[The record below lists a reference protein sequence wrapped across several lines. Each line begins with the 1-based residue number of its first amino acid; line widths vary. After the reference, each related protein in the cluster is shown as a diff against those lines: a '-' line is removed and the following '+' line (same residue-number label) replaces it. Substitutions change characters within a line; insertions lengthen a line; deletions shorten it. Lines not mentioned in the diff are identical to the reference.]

1 MMRPRLRDLAVIVM
15 AALGAAALLA
25 SPAGVWLRGPSL
37 DLTYPLRHLLFG
49 PQAVPQLSHAVVIA
63 IDEAT
68 YRTPPFSETPQAA
81 WPPILAPV
89 LNAIAA
95 EAAVVGFDVVYP
107 TTLDAF
113 QRGFERDFLIAMRNA
128 ARVDRLVLGKV
139 QHSELP
145 ILPHASQQVAV
156 GGGRNIRALN
166 VFEDPDGIIR
176 RVPLEFTTADGGRET
191 GLAAELAQRRAGAV
205 LNRDARGSYTLGS
218 RRIATDAGGNI
229 LVGFNTGAGD
239 VPSYSLADL
248 QACAAAGNTGYFRQ
262 HFAGR
267 VVLVGTVLDV
277 EDRRLTSKRLVTA
290 ADGANPPPPCI
301 LPRPQP
307 SPHVRDS
314 IPGVFIHAAAINN
327 LLDGAELKEWPVA
340 GLFTAALLV
349 ALASGLA
356 VFYLPLLPG
365 IAAALG
371 GGLLLPFMAALLLR
385 HGNAMP
391 WLNIAVALLLVVGA
405 TIAYRFMVADRD
417 KRLIA
422 RLFSLYLPAAMVER
436 MVASGRLPG
445 LGGEEREV
453 TILFSD
459 IAGFTSIA
467 ESCTPAELV
476 QALNGYFSTMTAI
489 IEGHGGFVDK
499 YIGDAIV
506 AVFGAPLNDPKHAA
520 HALRAALH
528 MRDALRRDP
537 ERFAVKGR
545 VLNTRIGLNTGRAL
559 IGNIGSPRRFN
570 YTAMGDAVNLAARLE
585 GANKQYGT
593 TILASEMTMLAAGG
607 TVLARPIDSV
617 QVVGRSGAVKI
628 YEPLARRGRADA
640 RQNEILTAY
649 AAAFDAVAAGDA
661 AAAKAVLQSLPDD
674 AAAQLWR
681 QRLDRDPGAG
691 VTPRALTE
699 K

>member
-1 MMRPRLRDLAVIVM
+1 MSRQRLRDLAVIAA

-25 SPAGVWLRGPSL
+25 SPAGMWLRGPSL
-37 DLTYPLRHLLFG
+37 DLAYPLRHLLFG
-49 PQAVPQLSHAVVIA
+49 PQAEPERSHAVVVA

-68 YRTPPFSETPQAA
+68 YRTPPFSDMPQAA
-81 WPPILAPV
+81 WPPLLAPV
-89 LNAIAA
+89 LSAVAA
-95 EAAVVGFDVVYP
+95 EAAVIGFDVVYP

-113 QRGFERDFLIAMRNA
+113 QRGFERDFLVAMRNA
-128 ARVDRLVLGKV
+128 ARAGKLVLGKV
-139 QHSELP
+139 QHSHQP
-145 ILPHASQQVAV
+145 ILPHQAQQVAV
-156 GGGRNIRALN
+156 GGGGNIRALN

-176 RVPLEFTTADGGRET
+176 RVPLDFATADGGREP
-191 GLAAELAQRRAGAV
+191 GIAAELAQRRAGTPLV
-205 LNRDARGSYTLGS
+205 RDTGGYALGA
-218 RRIATDAGGNI
+218 RRIAADAHGNI
-229 LVGFNTGAGD
+229 LIGFNTGPGD

-248 QACAAAGNTGYFRQ
+248 QACAAAGNTEYFRR

-267 VVLVGTVLDV
+267 VVLIGTVLDV

-290 ADGANPPPPCI
+290 RDGANPPPPCI

-307 SPHVRDS
+307 APFARDS
-314 IPGVFIHAAAINN
+314 LPGVFIHAAAINN
-327 LLDGAELKEWPVA
+327 LLDGSELREWSSA
-340 GLFTAALLV
+340 ALFIAALLA
-349 ALASGLA
+349 ALAGGLA
-356 VFYLPLLPG
+356 VFLLPLLPG
-365 IAAALG
+365 LAAALG
-371 GGLLLPFMAALLLR
+371 GGVSLPFIAALLLR
-385 HGNAMP
+385 HDMVMP
-391 WLNIAVALLLVVGA
+391 WLNVAAALLLVLGA
-405 TIAYRFMVADRD
+405 AIAYRFTVADRD

-422 RLFSLYLPAAMVER
+422 RLFSLYLPSTMVDR
-436 MVASGRLPG
+436 MVASGRLPS

-467 ESCTPAELV
+467 ESCSPAELV

-506 AVFGAPLNDPKHAA
+506 AVFGAPLNDAKHAA

-528 MRDALRRDP
+528 MRDALLREP

-545 VLNTRIGLNTGRAL
+545 VLHTRIGLNTGRAL

-593 TILASEMTMLAAGG
+593 TILASEATMNAAGDA
-607 TVLARPIDSV
+607 VLARRIDSV
-617 QVVGRSGAVKI
+617 QVVGRLAAVQI
-628 YEPLARRGRADA
+628 FEPLARKGRATA
-640 RQNEILTAY
+640 WQNQILTAY
-649 AAAFDAVAAGDA
+649 DAAMKALAAGDA
-661 AAAKAVLQSLPDD
+661 NGAQAILRGLPDD
-674 AAAQLWR
+674 AAAQRWIA
-681 QRLDRDPGAG
+681 RLDRDPGAG
-691 VTPRALTE
+691 IAPRALTE

>member
-1 MMRPRLRDLAVIVM
+1 MNRPRLRDLAVIAA
-15 AALGAAALLA
+15 AALGAAVLLA
-25 SPAGVWLRGPSL
+25 SPAGIWLRGPSL
-37 DLTYPLRHLLFG
+37 DLAYPLRHLLFG
-49 PQAVPQLSHAVVIA
+49 PQAEPTQSHAVVVA

-81 WPPILAPV
+81 WPPLLAPV

-95 EAAVVGFDVVYP
+95 EAAAIGFDVVYS
-107 TTLDAF
+107 TSLDSF
-113 QRGFERDFLIAMRNA
+113 QRGFERDFLIALRNA
-128 ARVDRLVLGKV
+128 ARANRLVLGKV
-139 QHSELP
+139 QHSQQP
-145 ILPHASQQVAV
+145 ILPHQAQQIAV

-176 RVPLEFTTADGGRET
+176 RVPLDFPTADGGRET
-191 GLAAELAQRRAGAV
+191 GIAAELAQRRLGQPLTRDDAGH
-205 LNRDARGSYTLGS
+205 YTLGT
-218 RRIATDAGGNI
+218 RRIDADGEGNI
-229 LVGFNTGAGD
+229 LVGFNTGPGD
-239 VPSYSLADL
+239 IPSYALADL
-248 QACAAAGNTGYFRQ
+248 QACAAAGNTEYFRQ

-290 ADGANPPPPCI
+290 PDGANPPPSCI
-301 LPRPQP
+301 LPRPSAAP
-307 SPHVRDS
+307 YARDS
-314 IPGVFIHAAAINN
+314 IPGVYIHAAAINN
-327 LLDGAELKEWPVA
+327 LLDGGELREWSSSAVFIVA
-340 GLFTAALLV
+340 AMAAL
-349 ALASGLA
+349 AGGLA

-365 IAAALG
+365 LAAALG
-371 GGLLLPFMAALLLR
+371 GGLLLPFTAAALLR
-385 HGNAMP
+385 QGIAMP
-391 WLNIAVALLLVVGA
+391 WLNVAVALLLLLGA
-405 TIAYRFMVADRD
+405 SIAYRFMVADRD

-436 MVASGRLPG
+436 MVASGRLPS

-459 IAGFTSIA
+459 IAGFTSIS
-467 ESCTPAELV
+467 ETCSPAELV

-489 IEGHGGFVDK
+489 IEEHGGFVDK

-506 AVFGAPLNDPKHAA
+506 AVFGAPLDDRKHAV
-520 HALRAALH
+520 HALRAAMH
-528 MRDALRRDP
+528 MRDALQREP

-545 VLNTRIGLNTGRAL
+545 PLHTRIGLNSGRAL

-585 GANKQYGT
+585 SANKQYGT
-593 TILASEMTMLAAGG
+593 TILASEMTMLAAGDA
-607 TVLARPIDSV
+607 VLARPIDSV
-617 QVVGRSGAVKI
+617 QVVGRSAAVRI
-628 YEPLARRGRADA
+628 FEPLARQGRADA

-649 AAAFDAVAAGDA
+649 AAAYGAVASGDAVAATA
-661 AAAKAVLQSLPDD
+661 ILKALPDD
-674 AAAQLWR
+674 KAAQLWR
-681 QRLDRDPGAG
+681 QRLDGDPGAG